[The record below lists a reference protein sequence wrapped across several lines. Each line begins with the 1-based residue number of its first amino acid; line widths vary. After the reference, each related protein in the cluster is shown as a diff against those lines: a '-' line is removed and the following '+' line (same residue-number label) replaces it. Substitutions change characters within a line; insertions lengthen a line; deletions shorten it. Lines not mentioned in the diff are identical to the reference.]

1 MTTKIDPGALL
12 DTYEGA
18 LASLEQAKKDVA
30 DLEFRIFQLIDE
42 VPGRLI
48 LPNFLYTCEIVPP
61 KNKYNDARLVPLKE
75 LLGDDLDACWQLVDK
90 WDMRKAIPAAKRRGD
105 AAMAI
110 LEGAKEQPTSRGRL
124 KFERKKHEGG

>member
-1 MTTKIDPGALL
+1 MTTTKIDPSALL
-12 DTYEGA
+12 DTYAGA
-18 LASLEQAKKDVA
+18 LVTLEQAKKDVA
-30 DLEFRIFQLIDE
+30 DLEHKIYQLIDE

-48 LPNFLYTCEIVPP
+48 LPNFMYVCEIVPP

-110 LEGAKEQPTSRGRL
+110 LEGAKEQPTSRGKL
-124 KFERKKHEGG
+124 KFERKKHDN